1 MARGSKVVLN
11 RSRLDQVTLAV
22 ADGLFAVGK
31 QIIDTA
37 RPADSPYEPFPT
49 GEGLPLQGGVLAY
62 VNGKKVAG
70 YGLDGRQPRAPRAA
84 RVSRG
89 RGVEVIVGWGFPA
102 RFNEFGT
109 VKMAAQPFFTP
120 AELAVLP
127 QTNAILAEVTGPK
140 LKGIS

>member
-11 RSRLDQVTLAV
+11 RSKLDQVTLAV

-31 QIIDTA
+31 AIVDA
-37 RPADSPYEPFPT
+37 AHPADSPYEPFPA
-49 GEGLPLQGGVLAY
+49 GEGLPRQGGVLAY

-70 YGLDGRQPRAPRAA
+70 YGLDGKQPRAPRAA
-84 RVSRG
+84 HVSRG

-109 VKMAAQPFFTP
+109 IRMPAHPFLTP
-120 AELAVLP
+120 ARNQVLP
-127 QTNAILAEVTGPK
+127 QTNAILADVAGPELAK
-140 LKGIS
+140 L